1 MAFLSTI
8 SSKLES
14 FSAPTSST
22 ARLPPSPTLKLN
34 NTVPDCPETCPNG
47 VDFVDWQTF
56 SQIYQQYLT
65 YCALVAAGNLP
76 AEGPF
81 QPLGVYIV
89 NTDADYQVPADAFL
103 ILWDV
108 PGQTDTRFL
117 DFSNIEAG
125 QAVQIFVQ
133 NSNGNLVQDLITG
146 GGVFSLNGFSPKT
159 AVVHATDDLGSII
172 LFNGNAAQFDVSAL
186 PAVMGLGTAAFENIG
201 TSGGTVPLL
210 NGNWVRSGTTVIF
223 GSVTIEGSQLTINR
237 NDGVLVDL
245 TNNIDANSPISVSAA
260 GALDK
265 FVRMIPSTNT
275 RLALGQNSIELLSF
289 NPGATVTVG
298 RIPDSTPFQ
307 SWKIGVAT
315 LVAGTA
321 TVADTAV
328 TAGSAIIAFPGFT
341 PLGNLSYTI
350 NPGVGFSIVSDDG
363 TDAGPVSYQRT
374 VL

>member
-1 MAFLSTI
+1 M
-8 SSKLES
+8 SSAHAYE
-14 FSAPTSST
+14 A
-22 ARLPPSPTLKLN
+22 
-34 NTVPDCPETCPNG
+34 
-47 VDFVDWQTF
+47 
-56 SQIYQQYLT
+56 QQ
-65 YCALVAAGNLP
+65 ADG
-76 AEGPF
+76 EF

-89 NTDADYQVPADAFL
+89 NTDADYQVPSDAFL

-108 PGQTDTRFL
+108 PGQTDTRRL
-117 DFSNIEAG
+117 DFSNIKAG
-125 QAVQIFVQ
+125 QAVQISVQ
-133 NSNGNLVQDLITG
+133 NSNGNLVQDMTG
-146 GGVFSLNGFSPKT
+146 GGVFSLNDISPKT

-172 LFNGNAAQFDVSAL
+172 LFNGNAAQFDVSEL
-186 PAVMGLGTAAFENIG
+186 PAVIGLGTAAFENIG

-210 NGNWVRSGTTVIF
+210 NGNWVRSGNTVIF
-223 GSVTIEGSQLTINR
+223 GTVTIEGAQLIINR
-237 NDGVLVDL
+237 DNGVLVDL

-265 FVRMIPSTNT
+265 FVRMMPSTNT
-275 RLALGQNSIELLSF
+275 RLALGQNSVELLSF

-315 LVAGTA
+315 LAAGTA
-321 TVADTAV
+321 TVVDAPV

-363 TDAGPVSYQRT
+363 TDAGPVSYQRI